1 MTLFD
6 LAKKNIKHNFIHYF
20 LYFASMIFSIMIYY
34 TFVSLAQDPK
44 VVARINNDD
53 NLASIFN
60 ASSIIL
66 IIFVAI
72 FILYSNHFFTR
83 KRKKEI
89 GIYSLLGLRKKEI
102 GRMLFYENFLMGIG
116 ALIIGI
122 GLGTLL
128 SKLFV
133 TILLKIMNLGG
144 ISDFVFSIDAVM
156 NTVMIFI
163 IITLITSFT
172 GYRIIYR
179 TTLLDLFHSESKRE
193 KTPKSNPFLAILA
206 LVLIAGGYFI
216 ALQPLITAD
225 SIWAKLGFGPV
236 MIIILIS
243 VILGTVLLLNSFLPF
258 VLNKIRKNKR
268 LFYNGTNIISNSQL
282 TFRIASNART
292 LATIAV
298 LTGLTLVAIGMVGGL
313 YNNVNKDAG
322 LNNPATFEYH
332 VVDEKSNEQALA
344 LAQNNTN
351 TPLTGHQETTINYV
365 KATSDRK
372 MPFVYSPEEG
382 FAVISLTAYSKL
394 LTLEKNNDS
403 KMAALKDD
411 EAILISPDLTAQ
423 NTTNDVINTSFTLKN
438 STDQKITV
446 TKTSTETPFSTIY
459 SFLVVSDNVA
469 NTLSHKNKT
478 TIQSIMVDQ
487 PKDAV
492 ALSKQMAKVLPKN
505 AVFRSYPENY
515 EALMRGSGVLL
526 FIGMFIGI
534 VFLAATGSIIYF
546 KQLTEAYNDVATYD
560 ILKKIGL
567 DRKEIRKTI
576 AKQVLVIFLIPLILG
591 IVHSS
596 VALVSLSN
604 LLQMNITFA
613 VIISTGAYTL
623 MFIAYYFITVN
634 TYTNIVMGKKR
645 EEI

>member
-34 TFVSLAQDPK
+34 TFVSLSKDPK
-44 VVARINNDD
+44 VVARLDNDD

-83 KRKKEI
+83 KRKQEI

-133 TILLKIMNLGG
+133 AILIKIMKLDA
-144 ISDFVFSIDAVM
+144 ISNFVFSIDAVI
-156 NTVMIFI
+156 NTVVIFI
-163 IITLITSFT
+163 IITLITSVT

-193 KTPKSNPFLAILA
+193 KTPKSNPILAILS
-206 LVLIAGGYFI
+206 LVLILGGYFI
-216 ALQPLITAD
+216 ALQPLITKD
-225 SIWAKLGFGPV
+225 SIWGTIKFEPGMLL
-236 MIIILIS
+236 ILTS
-243 VILGTVLLLNSFLPF
+243 VITGTVLLLNSFLPF
-258 VLNKIRKNKR
+258 FLNKVRKNKR
-268 LFYNGTNIISNSQL
+268 IFYNGTNIISNSQL
-282 TFRIASNART
+282 AFRIASNART
-292 LATIAV
+292 LSTIAV
-298 LTGLTLVAIGMVGGL
+298 LTGMTLVAIGMVGGL
-313 YNNVNKDAG
+313 YNDANKDAG

-332 VVDEKSNEQALA
+332 IVDEVSNQKALT
-344 LAQNNTN
+344 LAQNNTK
-351 TPLTGHQETTINYV
+351 TPMTGHQETTINYV
-365 KATSDRK
+365 KAISNRK
-372 MPFVYSPEEG
+372 MPSIYVPEEG
-382 FAVISLTAYSKL
+382 FAVISLTAYNKL
-394 LTLEKNNDS
+394 RTLEKPNDS
-403 KMAALKDD
+403 EIPALKDD
-411 EAILISPDLTAQ
+411 EAMLISADSTTASDTLNQ
-423 NTTNDVINTSFTLKN
+423 SFTLKN
-438 STDQKITV
+438 STNQKITV
-446 TKTSTETPFSTIY
+446 TKTISDLPFSTIY
-459 SFLVVSDNVA
+459 NLLVVSDNVA
-469 NTLSHKNKT
+469 NTLPSKNKMA
-478 TIQSIMVDQ
+478 IQSIIIDQ
-487 PKDAV
+487 PKDAI
-492 ALSKQMAKVLPKN
+492 ALSKQMAKVLPES
-505 AVFRSYPENY
+505 AVFRSYPESY
-515 EALMRGSGVLL
+515 EALMRGTGVLL
-526 FIGMFIGI
+526 FIGMFIGM

-576 AKQVLVIFLIPLILG
+576 AKQVLIIFLIPLVLG

-596 VALVSLSN
+596 VALVSLAN
-604 LLQMNITFA
+604 LLQMNIIFA
-613 VIISTGAYTL
+613 ASISTGAFTL
-623 MFIAYYFITVN
+623 IFIAYYFITVN
-634 TYTNIVMGKKR
+634 TYTNIVIGKKR
-645 EEI
+645 D

>member
-34 TFVSLAQDPK
+34 TFVSLSKDPE
-44 VVARINNDD
+44 VVALMDNND

-133 TILLKIMNLGG
+133 AILIKIMKLDG
-144 ISDFVFSIDAVM
+144 ISNFVFSTDAM
-156 NTVMIFI
+156 INTVVIFI
-163 IITLITSFT
+163 IITLITSVT

-193 KTPKSNPFLAILA
+193 KIPKSNPFLAILS
-206 LVLIAGGYFI
+206 LVLILGGYFI
-216 ALQPLITAD
+216 ALQPLLTEDA
-225 SIWAKLGFGPV
+225 IWIKLKFEPG
-236 MIIILIS
+236 MLLILTS
-243 VILGTVLLLNSFLPF
+243 VITGTVLLLNSFLPF
-258 VLNKIRKNKR
+258 SLNKIRKNKR
-268 LFYNGTNIISNSQL
+268 IFYNGTNIISNSQL

-292 LATIAV
+292 LSTIAV
-298 LTGLTLVAIGMVGGL
+298 LTGMTLVAIGMVGGL
-313 YNNVNKDAG
+313 YNNANKDAG

-332 VVDEKSNEQALA
+332 IVDEKSNKQALT
-344 LAQNNTN
+344 LAQNNTK
-351 TPLTGHQETTINYV
+351 TPMTGNQETTINYV
-365 KATSDRK
+365 KTTSDRK
-372 MPFVYSPEEG
+372 MPTAYGPEDG
-382 FAVISLTAYSKL
+382 FAVISLTAYNKL
-394 LTLEKNNDS
+394 LTLEKHTSS

-411 EAILISPDLTAQ
+411 EAILISSDLT
-423 NTTNDVINTSFTLKN
+423 TENDVLNQSFTLKN
-438 STDQKITV
+438 STPQKVTV
-446 TKTSTETPFSTIY
+446 TKTITELPFSTLY
-459 SFLVVSDNVA
+459 SLLVVSDDVA
-469 NTLSHKNKT
+469 NTLSSKNQT
-478 TIQSIMVDQ
+478 TIQSIMIDQ

-492 ALSKQMAKVLPKN
+492 ALSKQMAKVLPEN

-515 EALMRGSGVLL
+515 EALMRETGVLL
-526 FIGMFIGI
+526 FIGMFIGL

-546 KQLTEAYNDVATYD
+546 KQLTEAYNDVLTYD

-576 AKQVLVIFLIPLILG
+576 AKQVLVIFLIPLVLG
-591 IVHSS
+591 IAHSS
-596 VALVSLSN
+596 VALVALAH
-604 LLQMNITFA
+604 LLQMNITLA
-613 VIISTGAYTL
+613 ASISTGAFTL
-623 MFIAYYFITVN
+623 IFIVYYFITVN
-634 TYTNIVMGKKR
+634 TYTNIVIGKKR
-645 EEI
+645 D

>member
-34 TFVSLAQDPK
+34 TFVSLAQDPA
-44 VVARINNDD
+44 VIARIDKSAKLSTAFD
-53 NLASIFN
+53 
-60 ASSIIL
+60 ASSIVL

-116 ALIIGI
+116 ALVIGI

-133 TILLKIMNLGG
+133 TILLKIMNIGG
-144 ISDFVFSIDAVM
+144 ISNFVFSIDAVM
-156 NTVMIFI
+156 NTIVIFI

-206 LVLIAGGYFI
+206 LVLIAGGYVI
-216 ALQPLITAD
+216 ALQPLNET
-225 SIWAKLGFGPV
+225 SIWGKIGFGPGALV
-236 MIIILIS
+236 ILVS
-243 VILGTVLLLNSFLPF
+243 VILGTGLLLSNFLPF
-258 VLNKIRKNKR
+258 LLNQIRKNKR
-268 LFYNGTNIISNSQL
+268 IFYNGTNIISNSQL
-282 TFRIASNART
+282 AFRIASNART
-292 LATIAV
+292 LAVIAILSATT
-298 LTGLTLVAIGMVGGL
+298 LTAIGAIGSL
-313 YNNVNKDAG
+313 YYNVNKES
-322 LNNPATFEYH
+322 NSSYPATFEYH
-332 VVDEKSNEQALA
+332 IVDEASNEKALSLAKSNKE
-344 LAQNNTN
+344 
-351 TPLTGHQETTINYV
+351 TPMTAHQETIVNHV
-365 KATSDRK
+365 KATSDRE
-372 MPFVYSPEEG
+372 MPLEYSQEEG
-382 FAVISLTAYSKL
+382 FAVISRTAYNKL
-394 LTLEKNNDS
+394 LALEGNDDL
-403 KMAALKDD
+403 KATALKDN
-411 EAILISPDLTAQ
+411 EAILIAPSTLYSPDTADIVKDQSFTLQ
-423 NTTNDVINTSFTLKN
+423 NTTKQKVTL
-438 STDQKITV
+438 
-446 TKTSTETPFSTIY
+446 TKTIKESPFSTIY
-459 SFLVVSDNVA
+459 GLLIVSDDVA
-469 NTLSHKNKT
+469 NAIPANKPT
-478 TIQSIMVDQ
+478 NIQSIMVDQ

-492 ALSKQMAKVLPKN
+492 ALSEQMSKVLPED
-505 AVFRSYPENY
+505 AMFQSFPQSYEV
-515 EALMRGSGVLL
+515 MMSTIGVLL
-526 FIGMFIGI
+526 FIGMFIGL

-576 AKQVLVIFLIPLILG
+576 AKQVLIIFLVPLILG

-596 VALVSLSN
+596 VALVALSHM
-604 LLQMNITFA
+604 LQMDLTLP
-613 VIISTGAYTL
+613 VILSTGAYTL
-623 MFIAYYFITVN
+623 MFTIYYFVTVN
-634 TYTNIVMGKKR
+634 TYTNIVMGKNK
-645 EEI
+645 